1 MNIKALSVDRDIDL
15 ALFSRYLYQS
25 SVPHRINEVG
35 AEQEIWANTDQDK
48 QTIQS
53 LYAAFSR
60 GEFQLQANASGSARP
75 SITDQLARI
84 LKQAAA
90 SPFILTLIV
99 ANVICFPITFGIDT
113 GNQSKWLADFTLLS
127 FNVMNNQIYHA
138 NLAYTLETHQYW
150 RLITPMLLH
159 FGWLHIVFN
168 CLWLWDLGRRVE
180 QVMGHLNMFM
190 LFLVIA
196 VVSNTSQF
204 EFGGGGLFGGMS
216 GVVYGLLGFSW
227 VAPQLQPA
235 WPIQPPK
242 AIMIF
247 MVGWLVVCMSGMV
260 EVLGFGAIANAA
272 HLGGLLCGAVVGVV
286 FAGLSRLDSDNS
298 AAPKV

>member
-1 MNIKALSVDRDIDL
+1 MQDTYHALSVALEEDLLPLSGLLHQHGVMHRIFEEGGRQIVLVGRQDQAQQVQDLYEAWRAGDVRIERTRHASQDTTIPIRVVLLNAPVTL
-15 ALFSRYLYQS
+15 ALILLSIGGFLMYLYTPMNWLNALSFSSSQVSDNQS
-25 SVPHRINEVG
+25 LI
-35 AEQEIWANTDQDK
+35 
-48 QTIQS
+48 QTID
-53 LYAAFSR
+53 
-60 GEFQLQANASGSARP
+60 G
-75 SITDQLARI
+75 
-84 LKQAAA
+84 
-90 SPFILTLIV
+90 
-99 ANVICFPITFGIDT
+99 
-113 GNQSKWLADFTLLS
+113 
-127 FNVMNNQIYHA
+127 
-138 NLAYTLETHQYW
+138 QYW
-150 RLITPMLLH
+150 RLITPAFLH

-196 VVSNTSQF
+196 VVSNASQF

-242 AIMIF
+242 AVMIF

>member
-1 MNIKALSVDRDIDL
+1 MQNTYQALSVALEEDLLPLSGLLHQHGVMHRIFEEGGRQIVLVGRQDQAQQVQDLYQAWRAGDVRIELTRHASQDTTIPMRAVLLNTPVTL
-15 ALFSRYLYQS
+15 ALILLSIGGFLIYLYTPLNLLTALSFSSSQVSDNQS
-25 SVPHRINEVG
+25 L
-35 AEQEIWANTDQDK
+35 T
-48 QTIQS
+48 QTID
-53 LYAAFSR
+53 
-60 GEFQLQANASGSARP
+60 G
-75 SITDQLARI
+75 
-84 LKQAAA
+84 
-90 SPFILTLIV
+90 
-99 ANVICFPITFGIDT
+99 
-113 GNQSKWLADFTLLS
+113 
-127 FNVMNNQIYHA
+127 
-138 NLAYTLETHQYW
+138 QYW
-150 RLITPMLLH
+150 RLITPAFLH

-227 VAPQLQPA
+227 IAPQLQPA

-242 AIMIF
+242 AVMIF

-286 FAGLSRLDSDNS
+286 FAGLSRLDSDKA

>member
-1 MNIKALSVDRDIDL
+1 MQDTYQALSVALEEDLLPLSGLLHQHGVMHRIFEEGGRQIVSVGRQDQAQQVQDLYQAWRAGDVRIELTRHASQDTTIPMRAVLLNTPVTL
-15 ALFSRYLYQS
+15 ALILLSIGGFLIYLYTPLNLLTALSFSSSQVSDNQS
-25 SVPHRINEVG
+25 L
-35 AEQEIWANTDQDK
+35 T
-48 QTIQS
+48 QTID
-53 LYAAFSR
+53 
-60 GEFQLQANASGSARP
+60 G
-75 SITDQLARI
+75 
-84 LKQAAA
+84 
-90 SPFILTLIV
+90 
-99 ANVICFPITFGIDT
+99 
-113 GNQSKWLADFTLLS
+113 
-127 FNVMNNQIYHA
+127 
-138 NLAYTLETHQYW
+138 QYW
-150 RLITPMLLH
+150 RLITPAFLH

-227 VAPQLQPA
+227 IAPQLQPA

-242 AIMIF
+242 AVMIF

-286 FAGLSRLDSDNS
+286 FAGLSRLDSDKA

>member
-1 MNIKALSVDRDIDL
+1 MQDTYQALSVALEEDLLPLSGLLHQHGVMHRIFEEGGRQIVLVGRQDQAQQVQDLYEAWRAGDVRIERTRHASQDTTIPIRVVLLNAPVTL
-15 ALFSRYLYQS
+15 ALILLSIGGFLMYLYT
-25 SVPHRINEVG
+25 PMN
-35 AEQEIWANTDQDK
+35 W
-48 QTIQS
+48 
-53 LYAAFSR
+53 L
-60 GEFQLQANASGSARP
+60 NA
-75 SITDQLARI
+75 
-84 LKQAAA
+84 
-90 SPFILTLIV
+90 
-99 ANVICFPITFGIDT
+99 
-113 GNQSKWLADFTLLS
+113 LS
-127 FNVMNNQIYHA
+127 FSSSQVSDNQGLFQAIDG
-138 NLAYTLETHQYW
+138 QYW
-150 RLITPMLLH
+150 RLITPAFLH

-227 VAPQLQPA
+227 IAPQLQPA

-286 FAGLSRLDSDNS
+286 FAGFSRLDSDKA

>member
-1 MNIKALSVDRDIDL
+1 MQDTYHALSVALEEDLLPLSGLLHQHGVMHRIFEEGGRQIVSVGRQDQAQQVQDLYQAWRAGDVRIELTRHAGQDTTIPMRAVLLNAPVTL
-15 ALFSRYLYQS
+15 ALILLSIGGFLMYLYT
-25 SVPHRINEVG
+25 PMN
-35 AEQEIWANTDQDK
+35 W
-48 QTIQS
+48 
-53 LYAAFSR
+53 L
-60 GEFQLQANASGSARP
+60 NA
-75 SITDQLARI
+75 
-84 LKQAAA
+84 
-90 SPFILTLIV
+90 
-99 ANVICFPITFGIDT
+99 
-113 GNQSKWLADFTLLS
+113 LS
-127 FNVMNNQIYHA
+127 FSSSQVSDNQGLFQAIDG
-138 NLAYTLETHQYW
+138 QYW
-150 RLITPMLLH
+150 RLITPAFLH

-196 VVSNTSQF
+196 VVSNASQF

-227 VAPQLQPA
+227 IAPQLQPA

-242 AIMIF
+242 AVMIF

-272 HLGGLLCGAVVGVV
+272 HLGGLLCGAVVGAV
-286 FAGLSRLDSDNS
+286 FAGFSRVDSDKS
-298 AAPKV
+298 SAPKV